1 MQNIYTDGTYLEKN
15 PSYDV
20 DDSPWKAKQI
30 LKMIRKNNL
39 QPNSICEVGCGA
51 GEILKQLQLNLP
63 DSVSY
68 QGYDISPQAI
78 ELSRQRENER
88 LRFSCEDFIL
98 KDTQLFDIVLCID
111 VFEHVEDYLD
121 FLRQLKPK
129 STYKIFHIPLDMSVQ
144 FVLRAEPILWMRK
157 NVGHLHY
164 FMKDTALSTL
174 EDTGYKIVDYFYTPQ
189 HVDLAKTL
197 KAQLLKLP
205 RKILFAMHPDLVV
218 RLLGGYS
225 LLVLAE

>member
-1 MQNIYTDGTYLEKN
+1 MQNIYTDGTYLAKN

-20 DDSPWKAKQI
+20 GDSPWKAQQI

-39 QPNSICEVGCGA
+39 QPDSICEVGCGA
-51 GEILKQLQLNLP
+51 GEILRQLQLSLP
-63 DSVSY
+63 DSISY

-88 LRFSCEDFIL
+88 LSFICEDFL
-98 KDTQLFDIVLCID
+98 GKDTSFFDLVLCID

-129 STYKIFHIPLDMSVQ
+129 SKYKIFHIPLDMSVQ

-174 EDTGYKIVDYFYTPQ
+174 EDTGYKVLDYFYTPQ

-205 RKILFAMHPDLVV
+205 RKMLFAMQPDLMV

>member
-1 MQNIYTDGTYLEKN
+1 MQNIYTDGTYLAKN

-20 DDSPWKAKQI
+20 GDSPWKAQQI

-39 QPNSICEVGCGA
+39 QLNSICEVGCGA
-51 GEILKQLQLNLP
+51 GEILRQLQLNLP
-63 DSVSY
+63 DSISY

-78 ELSRQRENER
+78 ELSRQRENKQ
-88 LRFSCEDFIL
+88 LSFICEDFL
-98 KDTQLFDIVLCID
+98 VKDTSPSDLVLCID

-129 STYKIFHIPLDMSVQ
+129 SKYKIFHIPLDMSVQ

-174 EDTGYKIVDYFYTPQ
+174 EDTGYKVLDYFYTPQ
-189 HVDLAKTL
+189 HVDLAKTF
-197 KAQLLKLP
+197 KAQMLKLP
-205 RKILFAMHPDLVV
+205 RKMLFAMQPDLMV
-218 RLLGGYS
+218 RVLGGYS

>member
-1 MQNIYTDGTYLEKN
+1 
-15 PSYDV
+15 
-20 DDSPWKAKQI
+20 
-30 LKMIRKNNL
+30 
-39 QPNSICEVGCGA
+39 
-51 GEILKQLQLNLP
+51 
-63 DSVSY
+63 
-68 QGYDISPQAI
+68 
-78 ELSRQRENER
+78 
-88 LRFSCEDFIL
+88 
-98 KDTQLFDIVLCID
+98 
-111 VFEHVEDYLD
+111 
-121 FLRQLKPK
+121 
-129 STYKIFHIPLDMSVQ
+129 MSVQ

-174 EDTGYKIVDYFYTPQ
+174 EDTGYKILDYFYTPQ

-205 RKILFAMHPDLVV
+205 RKMLFAMHPDLMV